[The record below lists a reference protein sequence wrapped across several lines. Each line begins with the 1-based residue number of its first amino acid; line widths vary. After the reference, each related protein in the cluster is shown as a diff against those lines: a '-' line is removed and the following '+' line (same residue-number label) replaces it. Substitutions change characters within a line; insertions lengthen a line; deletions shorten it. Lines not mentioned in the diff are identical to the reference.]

1 MCTPRCGS
9 FAWERSSS
17 QLTALGMLW
26 GRAPWDSSTPMTNTG
41 SRILAPLRLRTSSWP
56 RVRARVRDSA
66 AMNRAVQTRPLPP
79 DSDFSSRVPRRR
91 WGIAWLLGFGV
102 LVNYFDRVN
111 LSVSQAALH
120 SEFGI
125 STVIFGYLL
134 SAYSWTYALLQMPS
148 GLLLD
153 RFGVRLVGRVST
165 VLWSIASFGAA
176 ISTGISGFFA
186 ARLLLGIGEAPTFPA
201 NAKAIGYW
209 FPKQER
215 SLATAI
221 FDAAAKFASAIGVP
235 LIGILLLHFGWRWSF
250 AATGF
255 ISLLYFVLFYVFYRN
270 PSEDKLLSDAERQF
284 IAEGGAQ
291 KEDRA
296 RAAKGAPLGYLLR
309 QRKVCGLA
317 LGFASYNYTFY
328 LLLTWLPSYLS
339 TAHHVDLLHSVLYT
353 SVPWMFATITDLVVG
368 GWLVDALVKRG
379 WNAVR
384 VRQVVLIGGT
394 GLGLGILGAANAHG
408 PVAAL
413 FWISI
418 SIGGLSAASPVGWS
432 IPSLIAPRES
442 VVTLGG
448 IMNFCNQLSAI
459 AAPIATGYVVQAT
472 HSFAWAFGVATAFL
486 LVGIAGYV
494 FLLGNMEPIR
504 EPA

>member
-1 MCTPRCGS
+1 
-9 FAWERSSS
+9 
-17 QLTALGMLW
+17 
-26 GRAPWDSSTPMTNTG
+26 
-41 SRILAPLRLRTSSWP
+41 
-56 RVRARVRDSA
+56 
-66 AMNRAVQTRPLPP
+66 MNRAVQTTPLPP
-79 DSDFSSRVPRRR
+79 DSDFSSKVPRRR

-111 LSVSQAALH
+111 LSISQAALH

-125 STVIFGYLL
+125 STVTFGYLL

-153 RFGVRLVGRVST
+153 RFGVRLVGRFST
-165 VLWSIASFGAA
+165 ILWSVASFGAA
-176 ISTGISGFFA
+176 ISTGIGGFFA

-255 ISLLYFVLFYVFYRN
+255 ISLLYFALFYAFYRN
-270 PSEDKLLSDAERQF
+270 PSEDNLLSSAEREF
-284 IAEGGAQ
+284 IVRCGAQ
-291 KEDRA
+291 PEDA
-296 RAAKGAPLGYLLR
+296 VKAAKGAPLTYLLR

-328 LLLTWLPSYLS
+328 LLLTWLPSYFESAL
-339 TAHHVDLLHSVLYT
+339 HVNLLHSVLFT
-353 SVPWMFATITDLVVG
+353 SVPWLFATLVDLLVG
-368 GWLVDALVKRG
+368 GWLVDTLIQRG
-379 WNAVR
+379 SSPVR
-384 VRQVVLIGGT
+384 VRQAVLIGGT
-394 GLGLGILGAANAHG
+394 SFGLGILGAAHART
-408 PVAAL
+408 PAAAL
-413 FWISI
+413 FWISM

-432 IPSLIAPRES
+432 IPSLEIGRAH
-442 VVTLGG
+442 V
-448 IMNFCNQLSAI
+448 
-459 AAPIATGYVVQAT
+459 
-472 HSFAWAFGVATAFL
+472 
-486 LVGIAGYV
+486 
-494 FLLGNMEPIR
+494 
-504 EPA
+504 